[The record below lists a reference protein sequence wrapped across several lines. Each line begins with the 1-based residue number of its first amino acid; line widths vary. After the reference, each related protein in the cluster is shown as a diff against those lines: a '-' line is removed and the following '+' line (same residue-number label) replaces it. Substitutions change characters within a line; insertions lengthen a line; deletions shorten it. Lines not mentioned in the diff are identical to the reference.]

1 MKLSAIRI
9 FVRDLPEAMRFYTDV
24 LELSLKSDESAHGYC
39 VFDTGG
45 TQLIVEAVPA
55 DAPADD
61 HQRVGRFTGLSFA
74 TERIH
79 DKHRELEARG
89 VPFSTA
95 PELQFWGGWLA
106 TVQDPSGNGVQ
117 LVQLSA

>member
-9 FVRDLPEAMRFYTDV
+9 FVRDLAEARRFYADV
-24 LELSLKSDESAHGYC
+24 LELSLKSDAAEYGYC

-45 TQLIVEAVPA
+45 TQLILEAVAP
-55 DAPADD
+55 DRPADD
-61 HQRVGRFTGLSFA
+61 QALVGRFTGLSFA
-74 TERIH
+74 TEDIH
-79 DKHRELEARG
+79 RKHKELLARG
-89 VPFSTA
+89 IQFTSE

-106 TVQDPSGNGVQ
+106 TLKDPSGNAVQ